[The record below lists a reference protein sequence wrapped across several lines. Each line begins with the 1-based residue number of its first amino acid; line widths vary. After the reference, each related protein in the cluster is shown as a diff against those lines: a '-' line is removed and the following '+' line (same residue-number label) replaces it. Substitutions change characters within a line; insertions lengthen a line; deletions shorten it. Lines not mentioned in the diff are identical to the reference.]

1 MKQQLKTLNQKQDRL
16 IGVVLDVENKQAQD
30 IKRCVIVHSN
40 NIPGTCLQCYTWVV
54 RALAGVLLILV

>member
-30 IKRCVIVHSN
+30 IKRCVIVHSK
-40 NIPGTCLQCYTWVV
+40 NIPGSCL
-54 RALAGVLLILV
+54 